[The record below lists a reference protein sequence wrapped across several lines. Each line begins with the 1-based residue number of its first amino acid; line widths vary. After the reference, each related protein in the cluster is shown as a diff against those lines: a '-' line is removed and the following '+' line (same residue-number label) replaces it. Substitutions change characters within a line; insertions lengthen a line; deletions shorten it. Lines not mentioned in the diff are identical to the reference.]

1 MKKETKPI
9 FQCWYH
15 GFWFSTFC
23 VFPSEIHTLLLET
36 LRRKI
41 PWKILH
47 IFLCNS
53 LTEKRIG
60 AWHHLFWGKDINE
73 KNNIFGIFLLMF
85 PKKNIYFWIQQFHF
99 GRKQKDLWKRCYTVK
114 KPLKNR
120 TINVY
125 VRQNVL
131 EFSWINKLFP

>member
-1 MKKETKPI
+1 MKKK
-9 FQCWYH
+9 QY
-15 GFWFSTFC
+15 FWNFSTY
-23 VFPSEIHTLLLET
+23 VSE
-36 LRRKI
+36 
-41 PWKILH
+41 
-47 IFLCNS
+47 
-53 LTEKRIG
+53 
-60 AWHHLFWGKDINE
+60 
-73 KNNIFGIFLLMF
+73 
-85 PKKNIYFWIQQFHF
+85 KNIYFWIQQFHF